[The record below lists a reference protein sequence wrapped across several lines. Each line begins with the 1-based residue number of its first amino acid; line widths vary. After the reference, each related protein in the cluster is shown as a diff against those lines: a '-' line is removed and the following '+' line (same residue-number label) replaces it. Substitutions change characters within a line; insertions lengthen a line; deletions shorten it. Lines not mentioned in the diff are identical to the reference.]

1 MVKRKRKVKL
11 KTMLR
16 LAGIQNINQKLQV
29 QCTIVMTA
37 MIISGW
43 ITDDC
48 EYVAFFLITGLPELC
63 VFFSKLCA
71 KNPKLCANYANC
83 AILHNIFKEK
93 FSMFQFIKVAN
104 QA

>member
-1 MVKRKRKVKL
+1 
-11 KTMLR
+11 
-16 LAGIQNINQKLQV
+16 
-29 QCTIVMTA
+29 MTA

-93 FSMFQFIKVAN
+93 FSLMFQFIKVAN

>member
-1 MVKRKRKVKL
+1 M
-11 KTMLR
+11 
-16 LAGIQNINQKLQV
+16 
-29 QCTIVMTA
+29 MTA
-37 MIISGW
+37 VIISGW

-71 KNPKLCANYANC
+71 FFGELYAKNPKLCANYANC
-83 AILHNIFKEK
+83 AILHNIFKQK
-93 FSMFQFIKVAN
+93 FSMFQFINVAN